1 MRDIHETLCALSCFS
16 FVVGLLM
23 VVCLFV
29 FGHVEAEDQDLCTIP
44 PFEFLTFSIW
54 TRAQ

>member
-29 FGHVEAEDQDLCTIP
+29 FGHVKAEDQDLCTIHRLS
-44 PFEFLTFSIW
+44 F
-54 TRAQ
+54 